1 MLIMRGSYRA
11 QGLFARPIC
20 NLAYPIRSDNP
31 SWGLPAGASGAVT
44 SGCSD
49 KKSLHYIVKSTG
61 ADRPASPIS
70 GDAGRADSQLQVASF
85 RNARSAAAAPRT
97 FTNDNHARN

>member
-20 NLAYPIRSDNP
+20 HLAHAIGSDNR

-49 KKSLHYIVKSTG
+49 KKTLHCVGKAIGLGLT
-61 ADRPASPIS
+61 SPYLFAAVSVQTDPPDGSIL
-70 GDAGRADSQLQVASF
+70 RL
-85 RNARSAAAAPRT
+85 NARSAAAAPKRRYQQ
-97 FTNDNHARN
+97 HH